1 MPESRRTP
9 SRAPRPGGRPGR
21 GRSGSTGRGSTRS
34 SLTDTSGTGSL
45 PAVPV
50 GRRRPRVTGRAA
62 VLLLVLSLLTISYA
76 SSMRAYL
83 DQRSHIDDLKGQI
96 ALRQA
101 RIDDLE
107 REKRRWDD
115 PAFVRQQARDLNYV
129 MPGETAYV
137 VLDEDG
143 KPLDSE
149 AKLSDPAEAARKA
162 PTAWWSTAWKSV
174 ELAGNPP
181 KPGDKPQPADKID
194 ETP

>member
-1 MPESRRTP
+1 V
-9 SRAPRPGGRPGR
+9 A
-21 GRSGSTGRGSTRS
+21 
-34 SLTDTSGTGSL
+34 
-45 PAVPV
+45 V
-50 GRRRPRVTGRAA
+50 GRRPPRVTGRAA

-107 REKRRWDD
+107 REKRRWED

-143 KPLDSE
+143 KPLDTGAS
-149 AKLSDPAEAARKA
+149 LSDPTEVARKA

-181 KPGDKPQPADKID
+181 KVEDKPQPADKID
-194 ETP
+194 ESGG